1 MKALRIILIIVVVL
15 LAAVLIVPLF
25 SPATA
30 EVSSETEI
38 ALEPAGIFPMV
49 ASYTDREK
57 WDPWVTQD
65 STTKVTIVPKPGYVG
80 STYAWDGKKLGT
92 GRMEVKSV
100 VEDQEIESS
109 LWFGN
114 VSTPSQVKWIFKPVD
129 NGTLVTWSF
138 SQKTTYPIGRL
149 GMMFGKVFLKK
160 SFDLGLANLK
170 EYLES
175 MPRKSS
181 GLGDITV
188 AELPPMTA
196 LVIEGGG
203 TMESI
208 GEQMGEMY
216 QKLYT
221 EAAEQKL
228 EINGPPFALYLDY
241 DESTGYS
248 NFLVGVSVK
257 SPGVDAGDV
266 KARSYPGMSAV
277 QAVHRGPYEE
287 FEDSYEQLENYIV
300 TNQVEVKGE
309 VFEFYQ
315 VGMMTESD
323 PTKWETLIA
332 FPLR

>member
-1 MKALRIILIIVVVL
+1 MKALKIILIIVVVL
-15 LAAVLIVPLF
+15 LAAILIVPLF

-30 EVSSETEI
+30 KVSSETEI
-38 ALEPAGIFPMV
+38 ALEPADIFPMV

-65 STTKVTIVPKPGYVG
+65 STTKVTIDPKPGYVG

-100 VEDQEIESS
+100 VENQKIQSS
-109 LWFGN
+109 LWFGK
-114 VSTPSQVKWIFKPVD
+114 VETPSQVEWNFEPVD
-129 NGTLVTWSF
+129 GGTLVTWSF
-138 SQKTTYPIGRL
+138 SQETTYPIGRL
-149 GMMFGKVFLKK
+149 GMMFGKVFLKN

-188 AELPPMTA
+188 ATLPPMTA
-196 LVIEGGG
+196 LVVEGAG

-208 GEQMGEMY
+208 GEQISGMY
-216 QKLYT
+216 QMLYA
-221 EAAEQKL
+221 EAAKQQL
-228 EINGPPFALYLDY
+228 EITGPPFALYLDY

-248 NFLVGVSVK
+248 NFLAGVSVK

-266 KARSYPGMSAV
+266 KAMSYPEMSAV
-277 QAVHRGPYEE
+277 QAVHKGPYEE
-287 FEDSYEQLENYIV
+287 FEGSYEQLESYIE
-300 TNQVEVKGE
+300 TNGMDVKGQ

-323 PTKWETLIA
+323 PSKWETLIA
-332 FPLR
+332 FPLK

>member
-38 ALEPAGIFPMV
+38 SLEPADIFPMV
-49 ASYTDREK
+49 ASFTDREK

-65 STTKVTIVPKPGYVG
+65 STTKVTINPKPGYVG
-80 STYAWDGKKLGT
+80 STYAWDGEKLGT
-92 GRMEVKSV
+92 GRMEVISV
-100 VEDQEIESS
+100 VENQKIESS

-114 VSTPSQVKWIFKPVD
+114 VETPSQVEWDFKPVD

-188 AELPPMTA
+188 ATLPPMTA

-208 GEQMGEMY
+208 GEQMGAMY

-221 EAAEQKL
+221 EAAKQQL
-228 EINGPPFALYLDY
+228 EITGPPFALYLDY

-248 NFLVGVSVK
+248 NFLAGVSVK

-277 QAVHRGPYEE
+277 QAIHKGPYEE
-287 FEDSYEQLENYIV
+287 FEDSYEQLESYIE
-300 TNQVEVKGE
+300 TNQMQVKGE

-315 VGMMTESD
+315 IGMMTESD

>member
-25 SPATA
+25 SPAMA

-38 ALEPAGIFPMV
+38 ALEPAVIFPMV

-65 STTKVTIVPKPGYVG
+65 TTTKVTIHPKSGYVG

-92 GRMEVKSV
+92 GRMEVLSV
-100 VEDQEIESS
+100 VENRKIESS
-109 LWFGN
+109 LWFGK
-114 VSTPSQVKWIFKPVD
+114 VETPSHVEWNFQPVD
-129 NGTLVTWSF
+129 GGTLVTWSF
-138 SQKTTYPIGRL
+138 SQETTYPIGRL
-149 GMMFGKVFLKK
+149 GMMFGKVFLKN

-170 EYLES
+170 EYLET

-188 AELPPMTA
+188 ATLPPMTA
-196 LVIEGGG
+196 LVMEGAG

-208 GEQMGEMY
+208 GEQMGGMY
-216 QKLYT
+216 QTLYA
-221 EAAEQKL
+221 EAAEQQL
-228 EINGPPFALYLDY
+228 EITGPPFALYLDY
-241 DESTGYS
+241 DESTRYS
-248 NFLVGVSVK
+248 NFIAGVSVK

-266 KARSYPGMSAV
+266 KARFYPGVSAV
-277 QAVHRGPYEE
+277 QAVHKGPYEE
-287 FEDSYEQLENYIV
+287 FEGSYEQLESYIE
-300 TNQVEVKGE
+300 TNGVDVKGQ

-323 PTKWETLIA
+323 PSKWETLIA
-332 FPLR
+332 FPLK